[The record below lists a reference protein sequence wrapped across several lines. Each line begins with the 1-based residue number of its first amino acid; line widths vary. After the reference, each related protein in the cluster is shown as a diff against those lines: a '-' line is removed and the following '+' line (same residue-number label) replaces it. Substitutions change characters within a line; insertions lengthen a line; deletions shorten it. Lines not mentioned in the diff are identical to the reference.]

1 MTEIER
7 QTKLETDSVRDGI
20 LRYCQS
26 REYAQATDSKPVRNL
41 VADCLK
47 PLADA
52 ILAEQLA
59 LNSSGHR
66 RLPRYATPLLSIS
79 PDKLAL
85 ITLGT
90 LFNSISQS
98 EFDDGV
104 APALTSVSYEIGQRC
119 RRERIFDCYQK
130 REVDIARELRSRN
143 RNRNAG
149 RRAEELA
156 RELDDDEEW
165 AKSYRSLHLGDK
177 LIALA
182 VRFAKFDGQPIFEF
196 QTVRESDNQ
205 GTKTTQRIALTTAA
219 GDWIADHDTTLASLS
234 PVYLPMIVPPRPWK
248 SLSGGGYL
256 VTPLNLLKR
265 QPTTRAKQLLK
276 KADMTIVLSAVN
288 AMQNTPYRINQK
300 IYRYQR
306 KAWDEGHLF
315 FGLPAHTV
323 GQLPPRLADDADPRQ
338 ITERKRER
346 AAAFIL
352 NSRIKGTRK
361 IITLRLA
368 LCERL
373 LDEPRFYFPHQLD
386 HRGRAYPVPQLINA
400 QSDDGGRSLLE
411 FADGKPLGERGAYWL
426 AIHLA
431 NCYWKKDKVS
441 FEGRAR
447 WVNEHEREIIAF
459 ADNPFRPHRFW
470 DEADKPWMFLAAC
483 LEWKDFREQGPD
495 FLSHLPVSMDGTC
508 NGYQHLSAM
517 GRDPIGGSATNL
529 IPGDQPEDMYQE
541 VAYHVSIR
549 IMFDAEYG
557 SAREARG
564 RQAEASSDDREAARE
579 LLGKID
585 RSSVKHATMTTP
597 YGVTRGTIYK
607 QLLEQEPVK
616 SSKDPKKC
624 ARYLAKVLEEC
635 IPEVA
640 VEAGNIMK
648 WLRQVAGVL
657 AKANRGMTWTTP
669 AGFRVVHEIR
679 EPKIVRVA
687 TSDHTFVVYELDE
700 RRKID
705 VRKQADGIVAH

>member
-1 MTEIER
+1 MRSVLTTPEMKALSSKRVRTQYRINSFKLNDIDWKK
-7 QTKLETDSVRDGI
+7 KLETDSLPDGI

-41 VADCLK
+41 AADALK
-47 PLADA
+47 PLADV

-85 ITLGT
+85 ITLST
-90 LFNSISQS
+90 LFNCISQS

-104 APALTSVSYEIGQRC
+104 APALTSIEYEVGQRC
-119 RRERIFDCYQK
+119 RLERIFDCYQK
-130 REVDIARELRSRN
+130 REVDIAYELRSRN

-149 RRAEELA
+149 RRAEQLA

-165 AKSYRSLHLGDK
+165 AKNYRSFHLGEK
-177 LIALA
+177 LISLA

-196 QTVRESDNQ
+196 QTVRESDTQ

-219 GDWIADHDTTLASLS
+219 SDWIAGHDTTLASLS
-234 PVYLPMIVPPRPWK
+234 PVYLPMIVPPRSWT

-256 VTPLNLLKR
+256 VSRLNLLKR

-386 HRGRAYPVPQLINA
+386 HRGRAYPVPQLINP
-400 QSDDGGRSLLE
+400 QSDDIGRSLLE

-426 AIHLA
+426 AVHIA
-431 NCYWKKDKVS
+431 NCYGKNKVS
-441 FEGRAR
+441 FDKRVR
-447 WVNEHEREIIAF
+447 WVHEHEPEIIAF
-459 ADNPFRPHRFW
+459 ADNPFEASPYRARASRHLRPHRFW
-470 DEADKPWMFLAAC
+470 HEADKPWMFLAAC
-483 LEWKDFREQGPD
+483 QEWKGYRQQGPD
-495 FLSHLPVSMDGTC
+495 YRSYLPVSMDGTC

-517 GRDPIGGSATNL
+517 GMDAIGGSATNL
-529 IPGDQPEDMYQE
+529 VPGDQPEDMYQE
-541 VAYHVSIR
+541 VADHVIIH
-549 IMFDAEYG
+549 IMLDAEYG
-557 SAREARG
+557 SREARGRAERKRDSAQPQKKAEASMREARGRAERKRDSAQPQKKAEASMREARG
-564 RQAEASSDDREAARE
+564 RQAEASMADDRDAARE
-579 LLGKID
+579 LL
-585 RSSVKHATMTTP
+585 
-597 YGVTRGTIYK
+597 
-607 QLLEQEPVK
+607 
-616 SSKDPKKC
+616 
-624 ARYLAKVLEEC
+624 
-635 IPEVA
+635 
-640 VEAGNIMK
+640 
-648 WLRQVAGVL
+648 
-657 AKANRGMTWTTP
+657 
-669 AGFRVVHEIR
+669 
-679 EPKIVRVA
+679 
-687 TSDHTFVVYELDE
+687 
-700 RRKID
+700 
-705 VRKQADGIVAH
+705 